1 MFTQFIEDLIDKDSF
16 KVLIS
21 EEAMN
26 KLAQEKDVYCVHS
39 SILYRLYVLYIDDIT
54 KPEERPAFYRKAGVY
69 LYYERF
75 SCVHGDEFYYY
86 IKFNVNSTFYQ
97 EHQTLLKNMIIANDP
112 SILVDYIGTKN
123 LSDYNKQLKE
133 TL

>member
-16 KVLIS
+16 KVVVS
-21 EEAMN
+21 EEAMS

-39 SILYRLYVLYIDDIT
+39 PILYRLYILYINDII
-54 KPEERPAFYRKAGVY
+54 KPEDRPTFYRKAGMY

-75 SCVHGDEFYYY
+75 NCTHGDEFYYY

-112 SILVDYIGTKN
+112 SILVDYIGTKD